1 MNIRRVAV
9 LAALPAE
16 AATLQ
21 RLGERW
27 ITRTTGVGPAAAEAA
42 ARRVMAETPLSALIS
57 WGTCGGLDASL
68 SGGTL
73 VVLSRVTSATSGK
86 TFTCAPL
93 LSNQLA
99 GLLKPVR
106 AVIRA
111 GLTCDAPVVTTAE
124 KATLRQKHQVS
135 VVDMESSA
143 VAAVAEEFGVPFLA
157 VRAVVDPASCTLP
170 VSALAALEDP
180 EHPTRAVLQSLRR
193 HPFDLVALMRLGL
206 WHQRALRGLRGA
218 ALMMEYAPDFP
229 PREGRES

>member
-1 MNIRRVAV
+1 MSAGRVAV

-21 RLGERW
+21 RLGNRW
-27 ITRTTGVGPAAAEAA
+27 LARTTGVGPVAAEAA
-42 ARRVMAETPLSALIS
+42 ARRVVADTQVRALVS
-57 WGTCGGLDASL
+57 WGTCGGLDPSL

-86 TFTCAPL
+86 TFTCAPQ
-93 LSNQLA
+93 LSSQLA

-111 GLTCDAPVVTTAE
+111 GLTCEAPVVTTGQ
-124 KATLRQKHQVS
+124 KAALRQQHQVS

-143 VAAVAEEFGVPFLA
+143 VAAVAEEFGIPFLA
-157 VRAVVDPASCTLP
+157 IRAVVDPANCTLP
-170 VSALAALEDP
+170 VSALAALDDP

-193 HPFDLVALMRLGL
+193 HPFDLVALIRLGL
-206 WHQRALRGLRGA
+206 WHQRALRALRGA
-218 ALMMEYAPDFP
+218 ALMMEYAPDFLP
-229 PREGRES
+229 GAGVTP

>member
-1 MNIRRVAV
+1 MNTGRVAV

-21 RLGERW
+21 RLGDRW
-27 ITRTTGVGPAAAEAA
+27 LTLTTGVGPAAAGSA
-42 ARRVMAETPLSALIS
+42 ARGVMAGSEIRALMS

-73 VVLSRVTSATSGK
+73 VVLSRITDAASGK
-86 TFTCAPL
+86 TYPCDPQ
-93 LSNQLA
+93 LSSQLA

-111 GLTCDAPVVTTAE
+111 GLTCEAPVVTTAE
-124 KATLRQKHQVS
+124 KASLRQKHQVS
-135 VVDMESSA
+135 VVDMETSA
-143 VAAVAEEFGVPFLA
+143 VAAVAAEFGVPFLA
-157 VRAVVDPASCTLP
+157 IRAVVDPANCTLP
-170 VSALAALEDP
+170 VSALAALDEP
-180 EHPTRAVLQSLRR
+180 EHPTRAVLRSLRR
-193 HPFDLVALMRLGL
+193 HPFDLVPLMRLGL

-229 PREGRES
+229 PGAGSGT

>member
-1 MNIRRVAV
+1 MNGGRIAV
-9 LAALPAE
+9 LAALSAE
-16 AATLQ
+16 TATLQ
-21 RLGERW
+21 RLGARW
-27 ITRTTGVGPAAAEAA
+27 LTRTTGVGPVAAETA
-42 ARRVMAETPLSALIS
+42 ARQVMAEASVSALIS
-57 WGTCGGLDASL
+57 WGTCGGLDPSL

-73 VVLSRVTSATSGK
+73 VVLSRVTSATSGR
-86 TFTCAPL
+86 TFTCSPQ
-93 LSNQLA
+93 LSSQLA

-111 GLTCDAPVVTTAE
+111 GLTCDTPVVTTAE

-143 VAAVAEEFGVPFLA
+143 VAAVAEEFGVPFLT

-180 EHPTRAVLQSLRR
+180 EHPTRAVMKSLRR

-229 PREGRES
+229 PGAGSKS

>member
-1 MNIRRVAV
+1 MTGARVAV

-21 RLGERW
+21 RLGNRW
-27 ITRTTGVGPAAAEAA
+27 LVRTTGVGPEAAESA
-42 ARRVMAETPLSALIS
+42 ARRVMAEARVGALIS

-73 VVLSRVTSATSGK
+73 VVLSRVTCAASGR
-86 TFTCAPL
+86 TYTCAPQ
-93 LSNQLA
+93 LSSQLA

-111 GLTCDAPVVTTAE
+111 GLTSGTPIVTTAE
-124 KATLRQKHQVS
+124 KASLRQQHQVS

-143 VAAVAEEFGVPFLA
+143 VASVAEAFNVPFMA
-157 VRAVVDPASCTLP
+157 VRAVVDPAHCTLP
-170 VSALAALEDP
+170 VSALAALDDP
-180 EHPTRAVLQSLRR
+180 EHPTRAVLRSLRR
-193 HPFDLVALMRLGL
+193 HPFDLMALLRLGL

-229 PREGRES
+229 PGTGINP